1 MADKRDPY
9 DGEYVGNI
17 FGWKL
22 SMIGLIVIVLFSAL
36 IVYRHYAL
44 DVPFGIEDPL
54 QSEEEKERYAPKGR
68 AERDSVRLEE

>member
-1 MADKRDPY
+1 MAEERDPY
-9 DGEYVGNI
+9 DGDYVGNI

-22 SMIGLIVIVLFSAL
+22 SMIGLVVIVLFSAL

-54 QSEEEKERYAPKGR
+54 ESEAEKGKFAPQSK

>member
-1 MADKRDPY
+1 MAEERDRF
-9 DGEYVGNI
+9 DGDYVGNI

-22 SMIGLIVIVLFSAL
+22 SMIGLVVIVLFSAL

-54 QSEEEKERYAPKGR
+54 ESEEEKAKFAPQSR
-68 AERDSVRLEE
+68 AEQDTVRLEE

>member
-1 MADKRDPY
+1 MAEERDPY
-9 DGEYVGNI
+9 DGDYVGNI

-22 SMIGLIVIVLFSAL
+22 SMIGLVVIVLFSAL

-44 DVPFGIEDPL
+44 DVPFGIEDPME
-54 QSEEEKERYAPKGR
+54 SEAEKAKFAPPSK